1 MKKVISIIFLTT
13 IIIILGVSGTHCETE
28 KRKILYFQSYN
39 SLISR
44 VSSEQ
49 KKDLSK
55 ILGDNFEIRVVSLP
69 FDTIN
74 NPNNESKIYNT
85 LSIHTMDYKKF
96 DSIVVSGDR
105 ALEFTLKFKE
115 DMFKDIPIVFFG
127 ISDDNLE
134 KKALSHNLVS
144 GIRSTDLLKPNIDLA
159 IKNHKNI
166 KNIHILSNS
175 KKDFDYDIISNYKNM
190 YKDKG
195 LNINIVETST
205 MSLKDFTDIISKFNN
220 NDAIIKVTPGN
231 FTDAFLSIPDL
242 ASLIDYICT
251 YTPVYSLSY
260 LGLGH
265 GEVGGRI
272 MSHYSILKATVDI
285 VNHIIEN
292 NPSESISIDQLELSK
307 FVFDKN
313 ALKKFNINKSH
324 LPKDYYMLNSF
335 KDIIF
340 RNEELFN
347 KIVLAG
353 IIVLFIIS
361 LMICYIIYKQK
372 YENALK
378 HVLKKSEDLN
388 MFKSHLIS
396 NISHELRTPLNVIT
410 SSVQLLRYKH
420 KNSKELT
427 ENTFDIIDNNC
438 NRLLRLTNNLID
450 IDKYEYGKLNLNLE
464 NVNVVDI
471 IENIVVSTTPL
482 ANSKNLNLVFDTNDE
497 FIYMAIDIDK
507 IERVVLNLISNAIK
521 FSKPNMD
528 INVNLIKNKDNL
540 RIIVADKGIGISED
554 NIKKIFKRFSQVD
567 TSLTRKNEG
576 SGIGLSI
583 VDTFVKSHRGSID
596 VVSKLNVGTEFIID
610 LPIYT
615 LNENTKSYY
624 EYDTVSSK
632 NNANLE
638 LSDIYL

>member
-1 MKKVISIIFLTT
+1 MKKVISMIFLTT

-55 ILGDNFEIRVVSLP
+55 ILGDDFNLKMVSLP
-69 FDTIN
+69 FDTLN
-74 NPNNESKIYNT
+74 NPDNESKIYNT
-85 LSIHTMDYKKF
+85 LRMHTRDFKKY
-96 DSIVVSGDR
+96 DSIVISGDI
-105 ALEFTLKFKE
+105 ALEFALKFRY
-115 DMFKDIPIVFFG
+115 DIFKDIPIVFFG
-127 ISDDNLE
+127 VTNDNLE
-134 KKALSHNLVS
+134 EEALSYNRVS
-144 GIRSTDLLKPNIDLA
+144 GIKSTDLLKPNIDLV

-175 KKDFDYDIISNYKNM
+175 KKDFDYDIISSNKSM

-195 LNINIVETST
+195 VNINIIETDT
-205 MSLKDFTDIISKFNN
+205 MGLKDFTDIISKFNN
-220 NDAIIKVTPGN
+220 NDAIIKVAPGN
-231 FTDAFLSIPDL
+231 FTDTFLSISDL
-242 ASLIDYICT
+242 ALLIDYLCKD
-251 YTPVYSLSY
+251 TPVYSLSY

-265 GEVGGRI
+265 GEVGGKI
-272 MSHYSILKATVDI
+272 MSHYAILKATVGI
-285 VNHIIEN
+285 VNKIIEN
-292 NPSESISIDQLELSK
+292 NPSESISIDQLEISK

-313 ALKKFNINKSH
+313 ALKKFNINKSQ
-324 LPKDYYMLNSF
+324 LPKDSYILNSF
-335 KDIIF
+335 KHIMLK
-340 RNEELFN
+340 NKELFN

-353 IIVLFIIS
+353 ITILFIIS
-361 LMICYIIYKQK
+361 LMICYIVYRHK

-378 HVLKKSEDLN
+378 HVLRKSEDLN

-410 SSVQLLRYKH
+410 SSVQLLRYKN

-464 NVNVVDI
+464 NINIVDI
-471 IENIVVSTTPL
+471 IENIVVSTAPL
-482 ANSKNLNLVFDTNDE
+482 ANSKSLNLVFDTNDE

-507 IERVVLNLISNAIK
+507 IERIILNLISNAIK

-528 INVNLIKNKDNL
+528 INVNLIKNEDNL
-540 RIIVADKGIGISED
+540 KIIVADKGIGISED

-567 TSLTRKNEG
+567 TSLNRKNEG

-583 VDTFVKSHRGSID
+583 VDTFVKSHKGSIH

-624 EYDTVSSK
+624 EYDTLNSK
-632 NNANLE
+632 NNTNLE

>member
-1 MKKVISIIFLTT
+1 MMA
-13 IIIILGVSGTHCETE
+13 
-28 KRKILYFQSYN
+28 
-39 SLISR
+39 
-44 VSSEQ
+44 
-49 KKDLSK
+49 
-55 ILGDNFEIRVVSLP
+55 LP
-69 FDTIN
+69 SDTLN

-85 LSIHTMDYKKF
+85 LRMHTMDFKEY

-105 ALEFTLKFKE
+105 SLEFALKFKE

-175 KKDFDYDIISNYKNM
+175 KKDFDYDIISSNKNM

-195 LNINIVETST
+195 ININIVETST

-231 FTDAFLSIPDL
+231 FTDTFLSISDL
-242 ASLIDYICT
+242 ALLIDYLCKD
-251 YTPVYSLSY
+251 TPVYSLSY

-265 GEVGGRI
+265 GEVGGKI
-272 MSHYSILKATVDI
+272 MSHYAILKATVDI

-292 NPSESISIDQLELSK
+292 NPNESISIDQLEISK

-313 ALKKFNINKSH
+313 ALKKFNINKSQ
-324 LPKDYYMLNSF
+324 LPKDSYILNSF
-335 KDIIF
+335 KDIIL

-378 HVLKKSEDLN
+378 HVLRKSEDLN

-410 SSVQLLRYKH
+410 SSVQLLRYKN

-464 NVNVVDI
+464 NINIVDI
-471 IENIVVSTTPL
+471 IENIVVSTSPL
-482 ANSKNLNLVFDTNDE
+482 ANSKSLNLVFDTNDE

-507 IERVVLNLISNAIK
+507 IERIVLNLISNAIK

-528 INVNLIKNKDNL
+528 INVSLIKNEDNL
-540 RIIVADKGIGISED
+540 RIIVADKGIGISQD
-554 NIKKIFKRFSQVD
+554 NIKNIFKRFSQVD
-567 TSLTRKNEG
+567 TSLNRKNEG

-583 VDTFVKSHRGSID
+583 VDTFVKSHKGSIH

-624 EYDTVSSK
+624 EYDTLNSK